1 MFCRFISEWK
11 SGQFWS
17 KCNSYGGKLLYPH
30 INIHTLLFYC
40 YYYYFV
46 REKWFIFRNN
56 NLFFLS
62 LFLFPK
68 KYRKEEQNVFR
79 FHDNLWFTNECFLLT
94 VYHLLYHVYVLH
106 IFVLYTYNIKID
118 MLYSLMVFFFFCAV
132 FYIKKWKRIFLK

>member
-1 MFCRFISEWK
+1 MVNMAVGISILKFTTRLHKHLKLFIFIPAFPMKYFELFFAVCQSNFAIINSGTKKKLRAPNVCRFISEWK

-68 KYRKEEQNVFR
+68 KYI
-79 FHDNLWFTNECFLLT
+79 
-94 VYHLLYHVYVLH
+94 Y
-106 IFVLYTYNIKID
+106 
-118 MLYSLMVFFFFCAV
+118 
-132 FYIKKWKRIFLK
+132 KRRTERISISW